1 MYDYGEKWGKVGK
14 LAELNFVEETLLKSD
29 KYFGDG
35 TYEVRTV
42 KESVSKT
49 GYPFNLSES
58 QVVRLIYFF
67 GARKLAGRALTGG
80 RPKVTEFNSTDLKA
94 LHVLFDWFGYGKPK
108 EMDERRKSYQ
118 MCVINFKNML
128 VFLKTRPAFVTR
140 YIYNALKIC
149 GYENALRNI
158 IVVVDK
164 SGKITTRLVAEQHK
178 KNIVPIAQADKLLWE
193 IQNVSLDKMMMVLQS
208 ITYKDV
214 LKANLG
220 MKSKALRDIFSM
232 YHMSKLN
239 NKNPNMTLVNVNVN
253 SADPQEKMNAL
264 SAYVIKNRES

>member
-1 MYDYGEKWGKVGK
+1 MINYMSAKDK
-14 LAELNFVEETLLKSD
+14 ETLQKTD
-29 KYFGDG
+29 KYFGEG
-35 TYEVRTV
+35 TFEVRTV
-42 KESVSKT
+42 KESTSKT
-49 GYPFNLSES
+49 GYLYNLSEQ

-67 GARKLAGRALTGG
+67 GARKLAGRTIVGG
-80 RPKVTEFNSTDLKA
+80 RPKVENFNSTDLRA
-94 LHVLFDWFGYGKPK
+94 LNVLFDWFGYGRPK
-108 EMDERRKSYQ
+108 DMDERKKAYQ
-118 MCVINFKNML
+118 MCVLNFKNL
-128 VFLKTRPAFVTR
+128 LGFLKTRPAFVTR

-149 GYENALRNI
+149 GYENVLKNI
-158 IVVVDK
+158 IMVVDK
-164 SGKITTRLVAEQHK
+164 SGKITTRLVAEQTK
-178 KNIVPIAQADKLLWE
+178 RNIVPIAQADKLLWE

-264 SAYVIKNRES
+264 SAYVIKNREA